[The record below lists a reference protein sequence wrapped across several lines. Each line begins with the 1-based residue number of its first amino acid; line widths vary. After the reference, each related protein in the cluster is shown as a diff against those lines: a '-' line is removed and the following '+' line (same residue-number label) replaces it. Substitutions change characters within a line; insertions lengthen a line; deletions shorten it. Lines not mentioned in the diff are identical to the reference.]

1 MKSLL
6 YYVNHNKCL
15 VCFSSLSTSLTE
27 LLSPS
32 KVSQRVAKTFAPCH
46 ACSVTLLSF
55 LPGDISLECDVVMA
69 DALKSPECCLVFE
82 DRKLLTTCCL
92 TGLGTFWLHLE
103 IPLSTVDRCLFS
115 HRIPALGTNRAR
127 AWEHASSSPSPSLCS
142 FLLPRKYSHP

>member
-1 MKSLL
+1 M
-6 YYVNHNKCL
+6 
-15 VCFSSLSTSLTE
+15 CFSSLSTSLTE

-32 KVSQRVAKTFAPCH
+32 KVSQRAAKTFAPCH

-69 DALKSPECCLVFE
+69 DAPKSPECCLIFE

-103 IPLSTVDRCLFS
+103 TPLSTVTDVSSAIGYQLWELIEPELESTLHPLLLLLCVPSCFQENTHI
-115 HRIPALGTNRAR
+115 HRIV
-127 AWEHASSSPSPSLCS
+127 ESASVL
-142 FLLPRKYSHP
+142 